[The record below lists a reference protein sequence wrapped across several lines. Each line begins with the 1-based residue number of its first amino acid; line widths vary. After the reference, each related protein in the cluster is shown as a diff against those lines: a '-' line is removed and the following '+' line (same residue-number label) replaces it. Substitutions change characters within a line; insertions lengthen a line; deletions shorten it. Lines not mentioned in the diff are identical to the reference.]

1 MSLLPHWPDVHGRTA
16 SRPGTPVATTSPATV
31 TAVVPTRNREHL
43 LRRTLAAVL
52 AQDDIDVDVVVVDEG
67 SSDGTRAWLR
77 ALGDERLRVVRH
89 DLPRGVAEARNA
101 GLALVTSPW
110 VAFTDDDDLWAP
122 GKLAAQ
128 VAALAADPEAG
139 WSCTGSVV
147 VGPSLAIEDVDL
159 PPTRAGA
166 LPALLGRNAVPGGGS
181 SVVARTELV
190 RSVGGF
196 DPELRNLADW
206 DLWIRLAMAAPLAPV
221 PRPLVAYLR
230 HGGGLSR
237 GLDDFRLELAHVTA
251 KYQSAREMLG
261 VGLDEWNWGHWVAE
275 QHVRSG
281 RREAAARHYLQLAR
295 TGNRSSYARAALLG
309 AWPGAQRLRDARRR
323 RRAPDGY
330 LAEAE
335 GWLTPLRSSA

>member
-1 MSLLPHWPDVHGRTA
+1 MTLLPHRRDARGLA
-16 SRPGTPVATTSPATV
+16 RPRHATPLAAL
-31 TAVVPTRNREHL
+31 TAVVPTRNREAL
-43 LRRTLAAVL
+43 LRRTVTAVL
-52 AQDDIDVDVVVVDEG
+52 AQVDVDVEVVVVDEG
-67 SSDGTRAWLR
+67 SSDGTRAWLH
-77 ALGDERLRVVRH
+77 ALDDERLRVVRH
-89 DLPRGVAEARNA
+89 DRPRGVAEARNA

-139 WSCTGSVV
+139 WSCTGSVI
-147 VGPSLAIEDVDL
+147 VGPSLAVEDVDL
-159 PPTRAGA
+159 PPTRGSA
-166 LPALLGRNAVPGGGS
+166 LAALLGRNAVPGGGS

-190 RSVGGF
+190 RAVGGF

-206 DLWIRLAMAAPLAPV
+206 DLWIRLAMASPLAPV

-237 GLDDFRLELAHVTA
+237 GLDDFRAELAHVSS
-251 KYQSAREMLG
+251 KYQTAREVME

-281 RREAAARHYLQLAR
+281 RRGAAARHYLQLAR

-335 GWLTPLRSSA
+335 GWLSPLRSSV